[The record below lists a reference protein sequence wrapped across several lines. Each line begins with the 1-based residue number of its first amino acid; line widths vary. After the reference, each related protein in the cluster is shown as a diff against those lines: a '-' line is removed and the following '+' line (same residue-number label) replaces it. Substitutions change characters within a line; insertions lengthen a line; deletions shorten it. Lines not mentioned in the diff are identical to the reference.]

1 MQTTGVKI
9 VATLGPSINS
19 EEKIEA
25 LINAGTSM
33 FRVNSSHSTPEEHK
47 ANIDMVRKVSKKLNS
62 NIAILLDLQGP
73 KIRVGNL
80 KQPIELQEG
89 AEIKLRHSS
98 EQEGEIIPVDY
109 SGIAVD
115 VKKND
120 TIYLDDGKLELRVID
135 TDGVNIRAEV
145 VRGGLLKSRKGLNL
159 PGRTASLSAITPKD
173 IEYIKRAL
181 EWKVDYLALSF
192 VRTGED
198 VLKAKHCMEM
208 YGGYIP
214 IIAKIEKPEAL
225 DNIEDIIKLADG
237 IMVARGDLGIEISPE
252 KVPVVQK
259 KLIRECSAQNKVV
272 IVATQMLETM
282 IEQPIP
288 TRAEASDVANAII
301 DGADAIMLSGET
313 AVGKYPVEAVEM
325 MTSISE
331 NLEKNKIVRHNHFS
345 RQMHD
350 FENHQAFAMC
360 NAMVSMLDNL
370 SIKAIVV
377 FTTNGYTPAL
387 LSKAK
392 PSVPVYALAKSETVC
407 RQMNLYRDITPVTHN
422 WQQEISTR
430 SLKELNEILIKKVG
444 MKAGDKVI
452 LTGVIP
458 YVVGQTTNF
467 IKNAYYRRVVCYN

>member
-9 VATLGPSINS
+9 VATIGPSINS

-25 LINAGTSM
+25 LINAGASM

-89 AEIKLRHSS
+89 TEVKLRHST

-135 TDGVNIRAEV
+135 TDGVIIRAEV
-145 VRGGLLKSRKGLNL
+145 VIGGLLKARKGLNL

-252 KVPVVQK
+252 KVPAVQK

-345 RQMHD
+345 RQMYD

-377 FTTNGYTPAL
+377 FTTNGYTPSL

-407 RQMNLYRDITPVTHN
+407 RQMNLYRDITPVNHN

-467 IKNAYYRRVVCYN
+467 IKMHTIEE

>member
-9 VATLGPSINS
+9 VATIGPSINS

-25 LINAGTSM
+25 LINAGASM

-89 AEIKLRHSS
+89 TEVKLRHST

-135 TDGVNIRAEV
+135 TDGVIIRAEV
-145 VRGGLLKSRKGLNL
+145 VRGGLLKARKGLNL

-173 IEYIKRAL
+173 IEYIKRSL

-252 KVPVVQK
+252 KVPAVQK

-345 RQMHD
+345 RQMYD

-377 FTTNGYTPAL
+377 FTTNGYTPSL

-407 RQMNLYRDITPVTHN
+407 RQMNLYRDITPVNHN

-467 IKNAYYRRVVCYN
+467 IKMHTIEE

>member
-25 LINAGTSM
+25 LINAGASM

-89 AEIKLRHSS
+89 TEVKLRHST

-135 TDGVNIRAEV
+135 TDGVIIRAEV
-145 VRGGLLKSRKGLNL
+145 VRGGLLKARKGLNL

-173 IEYIKRAL
+173 IEYIKRSL

-252 KVPVVQK
+252 KVPAVQK

-407 RQMNLYRDITPVTHN
+407 RQMNLYRDITPVNHN

-467 IKNAYYRRVVCYN
+467 IKMHTIEE

>member
-25 LINAGTSM
+25 LISAGASM

-89 AEIKLRHSS
+89 TEVKLRHST

-135 TDGVNIRAEV
+135 TDGVIIRAEV
-145 VRGGLLKSRKGLNL
+145 VRGGLLKARKGLNL

-252 KVPVVQK
+252 KVPAVQK

-345 RQMHD
+345 RQMYD

-377 FTTNGYTPAL
+377 FTTNGYTPSL

-407 RQMNLYRDITPVTHN
+407 RQMNLYRDITPVNHN

-467 IKNAYYRRVVCYN
+467 IKMHTIEE

>member
-1 MQTTGVKI
+1 
-9 VATLGPSINS
+9 
-19 EEKIEA
+19 
-25 LINAGTSM
+25 
-33 FRVNSSHSTPEEHK
+33 
-47 ANIDMVRKVSKKLNS
+47 
-62 NIAILLDLQGP
+62 
-73 KIRVGNL
+73 
-80 KQPIELQEG
+80 
-89 AEIKLRHSS
+89 
-98 EQEGEIIPVDY
+98 
-109 SGIAVD
+109 
-115 VKKND
+115 
-120 TIYLDDGKLELRVID
+120 
-135 TDGVNIRAEV
+135 
-145 VRGGLLKSRKGLNL
+145 
-159 PGRTASLSAITPKD
+159 
-173 IEYIKRAL
+173 
-181 EWKVDYLALSF
+181 
-192 VRTGED
+192 
-198 VLKAKHCMEM
+198 
-208 YGGYIP
+208 
-214 IIAKIEKPEAL
+214 
-225 DNIEDIIKLADG
+225 
-237 IMVARGDLGIEISPE
+237 
-252 KVPVVQK
+252 
-259 KLIRECSAQNKVV
+259 
-272 IVATQMLETM
+272 
-282 IEQPIP
+282 
-288 TRAEASDVANAII
+288 
-301 DGADAIMLSGET
+301 MLSGET

-407 RQMNLYRDITPVTHN
+407 RQMNLYRDITPVKHN

-467 IKNAYYRRVVCYN
+467 IKMHTIEE

>member
-25 LINAGTSM
+25 LINAGASM

-89 AEIKLRHSS
+89 TEVKLRHST

-135 TDGVNIRAEV
+135 TDGVIIRAEV
-145 VRGGLLKSRKGLNL
+145 VRGGLLKARKGLNL

-252 KVPVVQK
+252 KVPAVQK

-345 RQMHD
+345 RQMYD

-377 FTTNGYTPAL
+377 FTTNGYTPSL

-407 RQMNLYRDITPVTHN
+407 RQMNLYRDITPVNHN

-430 SLKELNEILIKKVG
+430 SLKELNEVLK
-444 MKAGDKVI
+444 
-452 LTGVIP
+452 
-458 YVVGQTTNF
+458 
-467 IKNAYYRRVVCYN
+467 

>member
-25 LINAGTSM
+25 LINAGASM

-252 KVPVVQK
+252 KVPAVQK
-259 KLIRECSAQNKVV
+259 KLIRECSVQNKVV

-467 IKNAYYRRVVCYN
+467 IKMHTIEE

>member
-9 VATLGPSINS
+9 VATIGPSINS

-25 LINAGTSM
+25 LINAGASM

-89 AEIKLRHSS
+89 TEVKLRHST

-135 TDGVNIRAEV
+135 TDGVIIRAEV
-145 VRGGLLKSRKGLNL
+145 VRGGLLKARKGLNL

-252 KVPVVQK
+252 KVPAVQK

-345 RQMHD
+345 RQMYD

-377 FTTNGYTPAL
+377 FTTNGYTPSL

-407 RQMNLYRDITPVTHN
+407 RQMNLYRDITPVNHN

-467 IKNAYYRRVVCYN
+467 IKMHTIEE

>member
-9 VATLGPSINS
+9 VATIGPSINS

-25 LINAGTSM
+25 LINAGASM

-80 KQPIELQEG
+80 KQPIDLQEG
-89 AEIKLRHSS
+89 TEVKLRHST

-135 TDGVNIRAEV
+135 TDGVIIRAEV
-145 VRGGLLKSRKGLNL
+145 VRGGLLKARKGLNL

-252 KVPVVQK
+252 KVPAVQK

-345 RQMHD
+345 RQMYD

-377 FTTNGYTPAL
+377 FTTNGYTPSL

-407 RQMNLYRDITPVTHN
+407 RQMNLYRDITPVNHN

-467 IKNAYYRRVVCYN
+467 IKMHTIEE

>member
-9 VATLGPSINS
+9 VATIGPSINS

-25 LINAGTSM
+25 LINAGASM

-89 AEIKLRHSS
+89 TEVKLRHST

-135 TDGVNIRAEV
+135 TDGLIIRAEV
-145 VRGGLLKSRKGLNL
+145 VRGGLLKARKGLNL

-173 IEYIKRAL
+173 IEYIKRSL

-252 KVPVVQK
+252 KVPAVQK

-345 RQMHD
+345 RQMYD

-377 FTTNGYTPAL
+377 FTTNGYTPSL

-407 RQMNLYRDITPVTHN
+407 RQMNLYRDITPVNHN

-467 IKNAYYRRVVCYN
+467 IKMHTIEE

>member
-1 MQTTGVKI
+1 
-9 VATLGPSINS
+9 
-19 EEKIEA
+19 
-25 LINAGTSM
+25 
-33 FRVNSSHSTPEEHK
+33 
-47 ANIDMVRKVSKKLNS
+47 
-62 NIAILLDLQGP
+62 
-73 KIRVGNL
+73 
-80 KQPIELQEG
+80 
-89 AEIKLRHSS
+89 
-98 EQEGEIIPVDY
+98 
-109 SGIAVD
+109 
-115 VKKND
+115 
-120 TIYLDDGKLELRVID
+120 
-135 TDGVNIRAEV
+135 
-145 VRGGLLKSRKGLNL
+145 
-159 PGRTASLSAITPKD
+159 
-173 IEYIKRAL
+173 
-181 EWKVDYLALSF
+181 
-192 VRTGED
+192 
-198 VLKAKHCMEM
+198 
-208 YGGYIP
+208 
-214 IIAKIEKPEAL
+214 
-225 DNIEDIIKLADG
+225 
-237 IMVARGDLGIEISPE
+237 
-252 KVPVVQK
+252 
-259 KLIRECSAQNKVV
+259 
-272 IVATQMLETM
+272 MLETM

-345 RQMHD
+345 RQMYD

-377 FTTNGYTPAL
+377 FTTNGYTPSL

-407 RQMNLYRDITPVTHN
+407 RQMNLYRDITPVNHN

-467 IKNAYYRRVVCYN
+467 IKMHTIEE